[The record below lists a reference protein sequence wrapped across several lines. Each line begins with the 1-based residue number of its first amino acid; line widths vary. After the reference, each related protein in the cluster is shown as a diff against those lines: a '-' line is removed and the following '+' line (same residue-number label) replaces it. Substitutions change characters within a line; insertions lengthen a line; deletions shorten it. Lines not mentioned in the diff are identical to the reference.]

1 MPSPPPSE
9 FDEIDARICALES
22 EIRELKRRRN
32 SITPIFR
39 LPSEILVTI
48 IQHVQNESK
57 AYEDVFSK
65 FDHSWVRIMLVCQHL
80 RTVAVQTPTLWT
92 VIDHNSRSAEWR
104 DVCHQRSATAPLQIQ
119 TSYKKHV
126 VQWGRAV
133 VAHIGRLPKVDV
145 SQITAPLLR
154 VLRLSATNENHS
166 FCVTSILLNTTFNS
180 LVYLH
185 LGGLGVSLKTD
196 ETVSLPCLRYLK
208 LGSTR
213 IDYNLDQ
220 LAHLLRHAQSL
231 EHIIIL
237 RLCLAEGSQAV
248 AADEVIPISSAV
260 TLPRLRT
267 LYIDDAPAEVWA
279 LLRLMSL
286 PQVILCISVMRVSMN
301 SQTQWTIQTNIVD
314 HFLNFYNQMLRTLEP
329 PTSTVRYGFEPGDES
344 GLGTITFGVSDEARN
359 SEEILSSTFGSFS
372 TSFCTIRIE
381 PDGPHPAL
389 DRVCTLHIHCKIF
402 GQLSFVDLVRRHGVC
417 FLEAIHTVVLEGLQ
431 ANLTETNPSIQNWIK
446 SRGGRIKCV
455 KLIECHEGT
464 ERFAEEL
471 RLGGLVPDVAWSPKH
486 P

>member
-9 FDEIDARICALES
+9 FDEIDARIRALES

-104 DVCHQRSATAPLQIQ
+104 DVCHQRSATAPLHIQ

-126 VQWGRAV
+126 VQWERAV
-133 VAHIGRLPKVDV
+133 VAHVGRLPKVDV

-154 VLRLSATNENHS
+154 VLRLSAPNENDS
-166 FCVTSILLNTTFNS
+166 FCVTSILLNTTFKS

-185 LGGLGVSLKTD
+185 LKGLGVSLQTD

-208 LGSTR
+208 LESTR

-231 EHIIIL
+231 EHIIMS

-260 TLPRLRT
+260 TLPRLRG

-286 PQVILCISVMRVSMN
+286 PQSTLCISVMRVAMTL
-301 SQTQWTIQTNIVD
+301 QTQWTIQTDIVD
-314 HFLNFYNQMLRTLEP
+314 HFLNFYHQMLRTPEP
-329 PTSTVRYGFEPGDES
+329 PTSTVRYSFEPGNES
-344 GLGTITFGVSDEARN
+344 SLGTITFGDSDEARQ
-359 SEEILSSTFGSFS
+359 EILSSTFGSFS

-389 DRVCTLHIHCKIF
+389 DRVSTLHIHCKI
-402 GQLSFVDLVRRHGVC
+402 GQLSFVDLDRRHGVC

-431 ANLTETNPSIQNWIK
+431 ANQTGTAASIQNWIK

-471 RLGGLVPDVAWSPKH
+471 RLGGLVPVVAWSPKL

>member
-1 MPSPPPSE
+1 ML
-9 FDEIDARICALES
+9 DR
-22 EIRELKRRRN
+22 
-32 SITPIFR
+32 
-39 LPSEILVTI
+39 
-48 IQHVQNESK
+48 
-57 AYEDVFSK
+57 
-65 FDHSWVRIMLVCQHL
+65 SWVRIMLVCQSL
-80 RTVAVQTPTLWT
+80 RTIAVQTPTLWT
-92 VIDHNSRSAEWR
+92 VIDHDNGSAEWR

-119 TSYKKHV
+119 TSSKNHV
-126 VQWGRAV
+126 VQWERAV
-133 VAHIGRLPKVDV
+133 VAHIGGLPEVDI

-154 VLRLSATNENHS
+154 VLRLSAGNEDDS
-166 FCVTSILLNTTFNS
+166 FCVTSILLNTMAKS

-185 LGGLGVSLKTD
+185 LSGLGVSLETD

-208 LGSTR
+208 LESTR

-220 LAHLLRHAQSL
+220 LAHLLRQAQSL
-231 EHIIIL
+231 ELIIIS

-260 TLPRLRT
+260 TLPRLRN

-286 PQVILCISVMRVSMN
+286 PQSILCISVMRVSMN
-301 SQTQWTIQTNIVD
+301 SQTQWTIQTDIVD
-314 HFLNFYNQMLRTLEP
+314 HFLNFYHQMLRTPEP
-329 PTSTVRYGFEPGDES
+329 PTSTVRYGFEPGDEFS
-344 GLGTITFGVSDEARN
+344 LGTITFGDSDEARQ
-359 SEEILSSTFGSFS
+359 EILSSTFGSLS

-381 PDGPHPAL
+381 PDGQHPAL
-389 DRVCTLHIHCKIF
+389 DRVGTLHIRCDIF
-402 GQLSFVDLVRRHGVC
+402 GQLSFADLDQRHGVC

-431 ANLTETNPSIQNWIK
+431 ANQTETAASIQNWIK